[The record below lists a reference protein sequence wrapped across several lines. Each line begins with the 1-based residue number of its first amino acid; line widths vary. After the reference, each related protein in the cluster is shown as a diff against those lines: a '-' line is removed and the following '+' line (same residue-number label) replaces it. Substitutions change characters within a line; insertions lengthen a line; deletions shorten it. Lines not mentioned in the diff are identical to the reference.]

1 MRIPEL
7 KKASYYPAR
16 TFEEIGM
23 GKLSGKIAVVTGGSA
38 GMGLATAKL
47 FVEEGAE
54 VIITGRDR
62 ATLDAAA
69 LSIGRNVEAVR
80 SDVSKMAD
88 IEALRSHIEER
99 HGRVDI
105 VFANAGTAK
114 PGPFEQ
120 VSEDEFDLG
129 VDTNLKGTF
138 FTVQKLVPLM
148 TAGGAVVLN
157 TSIQGSK
164 GWPGFTVY
172 AATKA
177 AIRSLARTLT
187 AELAAKGIRV
197 SAVAP
202 GLIDT
207 DLIRKV
213 GLSDEAIEKINAQA
227 HAQIPLGRSGSAEEV
242 AKAVLFLAS
251 EDSAYVSGV
260 ELTVDGGWTQI

>member
-1 MRIPEL
+1 
-7 KKASYYPAR
+7 
-16 TFEEIGM
+16 M
-23 GKLSGKIAVVTGGSA
+23 GRLDGKIAVVTGGSA

-47 FVEEGAE
+47 FVEAGAK
-54 VIITGRDR
+54 VVITGRDQT
-62 ATLDAAA
+62 ALDAAVR
-69 LSIGRNVEAVR
+69 SMGRNVEAFR
-80 SDVSKMAD
+80 SDISKLAD
-88 IEALRSHIEER
+88 LEALHA
-99 HGRVDI
+99 HMKQQYGRVDV

-114 PGPFEQ
+114 PGPFEH
-120 VSEDEFDLG
+120 VTEEDFDLG
-129 VDTNLKGTF
+129 VDTNLKGSF

-197 SAVAP
+197 NAVAP

-213 GLSDEAIEKINAQA
+213 GLSAETIEQINAQA

-242 AKAVLFLAS
+242 ARTVLFLAS
-251 EDSAYVSGV
+251 NDAAYVSGV
-260 ELTVDGGWTQI
+260 ELTVDGGWTQV

>member
-1 MRIPEL
+1 
-7 KKASYYPAR
+7 
-16 TFEEIGM
+16 M

-47 FVEEGAE
+47 FVQEGAT
-54 VIITGRDR
+54 VIITGRDQ
-62 ATLDAAA
+62 AALDAAVQ
-69 LSIGRNVEAVR
+69 SIGRNIEAFR
-80 SDVSKMAD
+80 SDISKVAD
-88 IEALRSHIEER
+88 IEALRAHVER
-99 HGRVDI
+99 KYGRVDI

-120 VSEDEFDLG
+120 VSEDDFDFG
-129 VDTNLKGTF
+129 VDTNLKGTY

-164 GWPGFTVY
+164 GWPGFTIY

-187 AELAAKGIRV
+187 AELSSKGIRV
-197 SAVAP
+197 NAVAP
-202 GLIDT
+202 GFIDT

-213 GLSDEAIEKINAQA
+213 GLSEAAIERINEQA
-227 HAQIPLGRSGSAEEV
+227 HAQIPMGRSGSAEEI
-242 AKAVLFLAS
+242 AKPVLFLVSDDA
-251 EDSAYVSGV
+251 AYITGV
-260 ELTVDGGWTQI
+260 ELTVDGGWTQV

>member
-1 MRIPEL
+1 
-7 KKASYYPAR
+7 
-16 TFEEIGM
+16 M
-23 GKLSGKIAVVTGGSA
+23 GKLSGKVAVVTGGSA
-38 GMGLATAKL
+38 GMGLATARL
-47 FVEEGAE
+47 LVQEGAK
-54 VIITGRDR
+54 VIITGRDQ
-62 ATLDAAA
+62 AALDAAVQ
-69 LSIGRNVEAVR
+69 SMGRDVEAVR
-80 SDVSKMAD
+80 SDVSKIAD
-88 IEALRSHIEER
+88 IEALRAHIEKQ

-120 VSEDEFDLG
+120 VSVEDFDSG

-138 FTVQKLVPLM
+138 FTVQKLVSLM

-187 AELAAKGIRV
+187 AELSARGIRV
-197 SAVAP
+197 NAVAP
-202 GLIDT
+202 GFIDT

-213 GLSDEAIEKINAQA
+213 GLSDVAIQQINDQA
-227 HAQIPLGRSGSAEEV
+227 HAQIPMKRSGSAEEI

-251 EDSAYVSGV
+251 DDAAYVTGV
-260 ELTVDGGWTQI
+260 ELVVDGGWTQV

>member
-1 MRIPEL
+1 
-7 KKASYYPAR
+7 
-16 TFEEIGM
+16 M
-23 GKLSGKIAVVTGGSA
+23 GKLDGKIAVVTGGSS
-38 GMGLATAKL
+38 GMGFAAAKL
-47 FVEEGAE
+47 FVEEGAR
-54 VIITGRDR
+54 VIITGRNQAD
-62 ATLDAAA
+62 LDAAVLA
-69 LSIGRNVEAVR
+69 IGRNVEAVS
-80 SDVSKMAD
+80 SDISRLAD
-88 IEALRSHIEER
+88 IEALRARIAEQY
-99 HGRVDI
+99 GRVDI
-105 VFANAGTAK
+105 LFANAGTAR

-120 VSEDEFDLG
+120 VSEDEFDFG

-138 FTVQKLVPLM
+138 FTVQKLVSLM
-148 TAGGAVVLN
+148 PAGGSVVLN

-164 GWPGFTVY
+164 GWPGFTIY

-187 AELAAKGIRV
+187 AELSARGIRV

-213 GLSDEAIEKINAQA
+213 GLSDDAIEEINRQA
-227 HAQIPLGRSGSAEEV
+227 HRQIPLARSGSADEV

-251 EDSAYVSGV
+251 SDAAYVTGV

>member
-1 MRIPEL
+1 
-7 KKASYYPAR
+7 
-16 TFEEIGM
+16 M
-23 GKLSGKIAVVTGGSA
+23 GRLDGKIAVITGGSA
-38 GMGLATAKL
+38 GMGLAAAKL
-47 FVEEGAE
+47 FVEEGAR
-54 VIITGRDR
+54 VVITGRDQ
-62 ATLDAAA
+62 AALDAAVR
-69 LSIGRNVEAVR
+69 SIGRDVEAFR
-80 SDVSKMAD
+80 SDISSVAD
-88 IEALRSHIEER
+88 LEALRAHIEKQY
-99 HGRVDI
+99 GRVDV

-120 VSEDEFDLG
+120 VTEDDFDFG

-197 SAVAP
+197 NAVAP
-202 GLIDT
+202 GFIDT

-213 GLSDEAIEKINAQA
+213 GLSDDAIEQINAQA
-227 HAQIPLGRSGSAEEV
+227 HAQIPLGRSGSAAEV
-242 AKAVLFLAS
+242 AKTVLFLAS
-251 EDSAYVSGV
+251 DDAAYVTGV
-260 ELTVDGGWTQI
+260 ELTVDGGWTQV

>member
-1 MRIPEL
+1 
-7 KKASYYPAR
+7 
-16 TFEEIGM
+16 M

-38 GMGLATAKL
+38 GMGLAAAKL

-54 VIITGRDR
+54 VIITGRDQT
-62 ATLDAAA
+62 ALDAATRT
-69 LSIGRNVEAVR
+69 IGRNVKALR
-80 SDVSKMAD
+80 SDISNVAD
-88 IEALRSHIEER
+88 IEALRVHAEEQY
-99 HGRVDI
+99 GRVDI

-114 PGPFEQ
+114 PAPFEQ
-120 VSEDEFDLG
+120 VSEGDFDFG

-148 TAGGAVVLN
+148 SAGGTVVLN

-187 AELAAKGIRV
+187 AELSAKGIRV
-197 SAVAP
+197 NAVAP
-202 GLIDT
+202 GFIDT

-213 GLSDEAIEKINAQA
+213 GLSDDAIEQINAQA
-227 HAQIPLGRSGSAEEV
+227 HAQIPMGRSGSADEV
-242 AKAVLFLAS
+242 AKSVLFLAS
-251 EDSAYVSGV
+251 DDAAYVTGV
-260 ELTVDGGWTQI
+260 ELTVDGGWTQV

>member
-1 MRIPEL
+1 
-7 KKASYYPAR
+7 
-16 TFEEIGM
+16 M

-54 VIITGRDR
+54 VVITGRDQ
-62 ATLDAAA
+62 AALDAATRT
-69 LSIGRNVEAVR
+69 IGRNVEAFR
-80 SDVSKMAD
+80 SDISKVAD
-88 IEALRSHIEER
+88 IEALHAHVEEQY
-99 HGRVDI
+99 GRVDI

-114 PGPFEQ
+114 PAPFGQ
-120 VSEDEFDLG
+120 VSEDDFDFG

-148 TAGGAVVLN
+148 SAGGTVVLN

-187 AELAAKGIRV
+187 AELSAKGIRV
-197 SAVAP
+197 NAVAP
-202 GLIDT
+202 GFIDT

-213 GLSDEAIEKINAQA
+213 GLSDDAIEQINAQA
-227 HAQIPLGRSGSAEEV
+227 HAQIPMGRSGSAHEV
-242 AKAVLFLAS
+242 AKTVLFLAS
-251 EDSAYVSGV
+251 EDAAYVTGV
-260 ELTVDGGWTQI
+260 ELTVDGGWTQV